1 MKNNRQ
7 VIVAAT
13 IVLSGLGLGTIA
25 APQAAATYP
34 GVDVGHSAPAT
45 PSGAEQVAIA
55 GQNTGRPDQRTAYV
69 PAMQKTATP
78 KKSDESEKKSK
89 DSGKSEKSGKSGKSE
104 KSEGSGKST
113 KSGKTK
119 KSEKSDGSPTTTK
132 RKSGDK
138 DEKDE

>member
-34 GVDVGHSAPAT
+34 SVDIGHSAPAA
-45 PSGAEQVAIA
+45 PSGDAQVAIA
-55 GQNTGRPDQRTAYV
+55 GQNTGRPDQKTTYA
-69 PAMQKTATP
+69 PAMQKTETP

-89 DSGKSEKSGKSGKSE
+89 DSGKSG

-119 KSEKSDGSPTTTK
+119 KSEKSDSSPTTTK

-138 DEKDE
+138 DE